1 MMNDTDPGGD
11 AQQINYHG
19 SLIASPIV
27 ISEGSY
33 YIESDGTLHFTPV
46 PTFKG
51 PVDIAYT
58 ICDENGFCT
67 NATDSH
73 HGVRTYESACRV
85 YLEGRYDRQQQC
97 LLSIG

>member
-1 MMNDTDPGGD
+1 MLNK
-11 AQQINYHG
+11 
-19 SLIASPIV
+19 SLPAEASPVPIV

-33 YIESDGTLHFTPV
+33 YIESDGTLHFTH

-58 ICDENGFCT
+58 ICDENGFLHKC
-67 NATDSH
+67 NCSH
-73 HGVRTYESACRV
+73 HGVRTYESVCIRV
-85 YLEGRYDRQQQC
+85 YLEGPYDRQQQC